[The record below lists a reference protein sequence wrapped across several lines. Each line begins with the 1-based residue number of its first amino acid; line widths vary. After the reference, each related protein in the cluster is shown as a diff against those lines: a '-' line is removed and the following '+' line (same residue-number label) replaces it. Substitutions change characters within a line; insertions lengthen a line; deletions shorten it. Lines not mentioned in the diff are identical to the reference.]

1 MRVGKLAYGM
11 NVAVRMTPQSVFR
24 AYILETRTK
33 WRVKSTIF
41 PQAVDCAHNSG
52 IPDNRKVAI
61 AWWSDLGVLPVH
73 RWLPNVVDASQII
86 STWDEYC
93 AKEQAADDKRMERS
107 IKLDKRREDRFN
119 TERAACAKLS
129 QQLGIKI
136 GYLGKGKA
144 VVSIAQVI
152 EMAKQMGFRLD
163 SPIRRPGT
171 VKVGDRLEV
180 LGSQVV
186 VKSIGHSD
194 QMEVA
199 FDDENVELE
208 VEIESTKQLIVWPLW
223 ACYRIS

>member
-1 MRVGKLAYGM
+1 
-11 NVAVRMTPQSVFR
+11 
-24 AYILETRTK
+24 
-33 WRVKSTIF
+33 
-41 PQAVDCAHNSG
+41 
-52 IPDNRKVAI
+52 
-61 AWWSDLGVLPVH
+61 
-73 RWLPNVVDASQII
+73 
-86 STWDEYC
+86 
-93 AKEQAADDKRMERS
+93 
-107 IKLDKRREDRFN
+107 
-119 TERAACAKLS
+119 
-129 QQLGIKI
+129 
-136 GYLGKGKA
+136 
-144 VVSIAQVI
+144 
-152 EMAKQMGFRLD
+152 MGFRLD